1 MYSIDLTAALIIS
14 TIIVLV
20 LTFRGVNVAAAL
32 AVGSLLF
39 GLLAFGLNL
48 IQILPRAFNMS
59 MIRTLL
65 ALILAMFL
73 AELYSM
79 TGCSQK
85 LVEGL
90 SFFSTSFAA
99 LATPALIGLLPMPGG
114 AYVSAVILNDL
125 YEKLRLNAEQKA
137 FINYWFRHIWIT
149 TWPLYQGVIL
159 ASGLLGISIGRIST
173 MNLPI
178 MLTATI
184 IGAIIGMLIIR
195 RAIDGRVFNER
206 GRVSGLLHIWPFLL
220 IAITTIILRMDLV
233 ISLIIVILMA
243 IAIYKPSIKTMAKS
257 LKSSLNPTF
266 ITIIV
271 FSFIYS
277 TFIEESGVAYN
288 LLTRLS
294 SLLDLAAFA
303 IPFLIVVGT
312 GVEFTFVALAF
323 PPLAPLLK
331 ESNRALLLAFTG
343 GFTGALLSP
352 AHACLILSTEYYKAS
367 LRKVYKILAPTTITT
382 AVMITFITTI
392 LY

>member
-39 GLLAFGLNL
+39 GLLAFGSNL

-79 TGCSQK
+79 TGYSQK

-125 YEKLRLNAEQKA
+125 YEKLRLNAEQKG
-137 FINYWFRHIWIT
+137 FINYWFRQIWIT

-367 LRKVYKILAPTTITT
+367 LRKVTTK
-382 AVMITFITTI
+382 
-392 LY
+392 YSRQQP

>member
-1 MYSIDLTAALIIS
+1 MLNIDLTAALIIS
-14 TIIVLV
+14 IIIVLV
-20 LTFRGVNVAAAL
+20 LTFRKVNVAVAL

-39 GLLAFGLNL
+39 GLLAFGSSL
-48 IQILPRAFNMS
+48 ILILPQAFNMS

-99 LATPALIGLLPMPGG
+99 LATPSLIGLLPMPGG
-114 AYVSAVILNDL
+114 AYISAVMLNDL
-125 YEKLRLNAEQKA
+125 YEKLRLNAEQKT

-159 ASGLLGISIGRIST
+159 ASGLLGTPIGRISI
-173 MNLPI
+173 MNFPI
-178 MLTATI
+178 MLIALI
-184 IGAIIGMLIIR
+184 IGTITGILIIR
-195 RAIDGRVFNER
+195 RAAYSEAFNR
-206 GRVSGLLHIWPFLL
+206 GGRVSGLLHIWPFLL
-220 IAITTIILRMDLV
+220 IAFTTISIHMDLV
-233 ISLIIVILMA
+233 ISLIVVIL
-243 IAIYKPSIKTMAKS
+243 IALIVYRPSTKTMLKS

-266 ITIIV
+266 IAIII

-277 TFIEESGVAYN
+277 TFIEESGVAYH

-294 SLLDLAAFA
+294 TISDFAAFLM
-303 IPFLIVVGT
+303 PFLIVVGT

-323 PPLAPLLK
+323 PPLAPLLR
-331 ESNRALLLAFTG
+331 ESNKALLLAFAG

-352 AHACLILSTEYYKAS
+352 AHSCLILSTEYYRADIQ
-367 LRKVYKILAPTTITT
+367 KVYKILAPTTIIT
-382 AVMITFITTI
+382 AITIALIAIT

>member
-14 TIIVLV
+14 IITVIV
-20 LTFRGVNVAAAL
+20 FTFRRVNVAAAL
-32 AVGSLLF
+32 AAGSLLF
-39 GLLAFGLNL
+39 GLLAFGSNL

-114 AYVSAVILNDL
+114 AYISAVILNDL
-125 YEKLRLNAEQKA
+125 YEKLCLNAEQKV
-137 FINYWFRHIWIT
+137 FINYWFRHVWIT

-159 ASGLLGISIGRIST
+159 ASGLLGMPIGRISI
-173 MNLPI
+173 MNFPI
-178 MLTATI
+178 MLTAMI
-184 IGAIIGMLIIR
+184 IGTITGISVIR
-195 RAIDGRVFNER
+195 RAANGEAFTRE

-220 IAITTIILRMDLV
+220 IALTTIALHMDLV
-233 ISLIIVILMA
+233 ISLVIVILTA
-243 IAIYKPSIKTMAKS
+243 LIIYKPSITTILKS

-266 ITIIV
+266 IAIII
-271 FSFIYS
+271 FSFLYS
-277 TFIEESGVAYN
+277 TFIEESGVAYH
-288 LLTRLS
+288 LLARLS
-294 SLLDLAAFA
+294 SISDLATFLM
-303 IPFLIVVGT
+303 PFLIVVGT

-323 PPLAPLLK
+323 PPLAPLLR
-331 ESNRALLLAFTG
+331 ESDKALLLAFTG

-352 AHACLILSTEYYKAS
+352 AHSCLILSTEYYRAD
-367 LRKVYKILAPTTITT
+367 LQKVYKILAPTTIIT
-382 AVMITFITTI
+382 AITIAIIIT
-392 LY
+392 L

>member
-39 GLLAFGLNL
+39 GLLAFGSNL

>member
-1 MYSIDLTAALIIS
+1 
-14 TIIVLV
+14 
-20 LTFRGVNVAAAL
+20 
-32 AVGSLLF
+32 
-39 GLLAFGLNL
+39 
-48 IQILPRAFNMS
+48 
-59 MIRTLL
+59 
-65 ALILAMFL
+65 
-73 AELYSM
+73 
-79 TGCSQK
+79 
-85 LVEGL
+85 
-90 SFFSTSFAA
+90 
-99 LATPALIGLLPMPGG
+99 
-114 AYVSAVILNDL
+114 
-125 YEKLRLNAEQKA
+125 
-137 FINYWFRHIWIT
+137 
-149 TWPLYQGVIL
+149 VIL

>member
-1 MYSIDLTAALIIS
+1 MLSIDLAVVLMISIIV
-14 TIIVLV
+14 VLV
-20 LTFRGVNVAAAL
+20 LIFGKVNVAAAL
-32 AVGSLLF
+32 AIGSLLF
-39 GLLAFGLNL
+39 GFLTFGPNL
-48 IQILPRAFNMS
+48 IQIFPQAFNMG

-73 AELYSM
+73 AELYGM
-79 TGCSQK
+79 AGCSQK

-90 SFFSTSFAA
+90 SFFSPSFAA
-99 LATPALIGLLPMPGG
+99 LATPALVGLLPMPGG
-114 AYVSAVILNDL
+114 AYISAVILNNL
-125 YEKLRLNAEQKA
+125 YRKLRLNAEQKT

-159 ASGLLGISIGRIST
+159 ASGLLGISIGRVST

-184 IGAIIGMLIIR
+184 IGAIIGILIIR